1 MKMIHQSEFET
12 LAVDIASIYNLLY
25 DTPGYYKPSNI
36 EILIVLKD
44 YDDGF
49 GYRTIS
55 RACIRNPEEDIYDV
69 VVDIQGQPLEA
80 LHKLHEDLLD
90 QLDQE
95 LPEEA
100 KKRKF
105 KYN

>member
-1 MKMIHQSEFET
+1 MEMIDQSEFET

-25 DTPGYYKPSNI
+25 NTPGYYKASNV
-36 EILIVLKD
+36 EILINLKD
-44 YDDGF
+44 YSDGF

-55 RACIRNPEEDIYDV
+55 RACIRNPEEDIYDF

-80 LHKLHEDLLD
+80 LQKLHRELLS
-90 QLDQE
+90 QLESE
-95 LPEEA
+95 LPGEA
-100 KKRKF
+100 KKRNF

>member
-1 MKMIHQSEFET
+1 MEMIHQSEFET

-25 DTPGYYKPSNI
+25 DTPGYYKASNV
-36 EILIVLKD
+36 EILINLKD
-44 YDDGF
+44 YSDGF

-55 RACIRNPEEDIYDV
+55 RACIRNPEEDVYDF

-80 LHKLHEDLLD
+80 LHKLHEELLN
-90 QLDQE
+90 QLNQE

-100 KKRKF
+100 KKRHF